1 MFSHY
6 LSGFVVAIGLI
17 VAIGAQNAW
26 VLGMSI
32 RRQYPYTIASVCFTI
47 DALLMAVG
55 VVALGHIQRLLP
67 AAIPWLTYIGVAM
80 LVGLGIQAFY
90 RVFTTHQGLKVE
102 EAAPPIQSRAKVV
115 VLAMTLSLL
124 NPHVYLDTVV
134 LIGNIAAIQEHP
146 WVFWMGSA
154 SASVVWFLS
163 LAALGKP
170 LSVWLISPRRWQIF
184 DAVIGIIMFWVAWSL
199 LNSTGH

>member
-1 MFSHY
+1 MFAQY

-32 RRQYPYTIASVCFTI
+32 RRQYPYTIATVCFTI

-67 AAIPWLTYIGVAM
+67 SIIPYLTYIGVAM
-80 LVGLGIQAFY
+80 LIGLGIQAFY
-90 RVFTTHQGLKVE
+90 RVFTTHQGLEVSRP
-102 EAAPPIQSRAKVV
+102 EAAVKSRSHVI

-134 LIGNIAAIQEHP
+134 LIGNIAAIQEQP
-146 WVFWMGSA
+146 WIFWLGSA
-154 SASVVWFLS
+154 SASVAWFLM

-170 LSVWLISPRRWQIF
+170 LSVWLISPLRWQIF
-184 DAVIGIIMFWVAWSL
+184 DAIIGVIMFWVAWSL
-199 LNSTGH
+199 LKSTH